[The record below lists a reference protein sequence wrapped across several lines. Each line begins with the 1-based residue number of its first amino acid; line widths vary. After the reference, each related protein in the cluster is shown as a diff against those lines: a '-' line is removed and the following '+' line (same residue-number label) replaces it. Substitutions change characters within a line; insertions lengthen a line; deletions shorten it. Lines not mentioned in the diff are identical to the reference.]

1 MVKNKKA
8 LAILTEKELQKLE
21 KEINDKNTKYYETLH
36 LILTKNYIISF
47 NKTLKIINQNSLI
60 WIYEYKTKQYGITT
74 SKQIFVMDN
83 IGKKYSIVTTDGLS
97 RKTDSILK
105 EIITIISNKNEK
117 ILIGYNKRNENEINE
132 ILKNS

>member
-1 MVKNKKA
+1 
-8 LAILTEKELQKLE
+8 
-21 KEINDKNTKYYETLH
+21 
-36 LILTKNYIISF
+36 
-47 NKTLKIINQNSLI
+47 
-60 WIYEYKTKQYGITT
+60 
-74 SKQIFVMDN
+74 MDN